1 MIFKNEFVK
10 GSNYFNYLTRDYMAI
25 AKIKKSGP
33 DHLTLT
39 FKGDKGAKNAYA
51 QISKE
56 IEHDEYTVTIN
67 NNIVEILKG
76 K

>member
-1 MIFKNEFVK
+1 
-10 GSNYFNYLTRDYMAI
+10 MAI